1 MKGKRSK
8 SQTEPTG
15 RGMGDVKLLRPKAVQ
30 GIGGKSPHPQ
40 DKVAG
45 CSSLLGPVSTYL
57 PPGARAFLETC
68 LLPELCLPVPPGPVC
83 SQGVIFPRIE
93 PSPARSQAS
102 LGPSPSS
109 MGAHFCLLASAL
121 PSPAWC
127 PRVWVQGSTAY
138 PRHLPT
144 CRSSR
149 VPGALTLVLSPAA
162 SSCVTQAKHSPL

>member
-68 LLPELCLPVPPGPVC
+68 LLPELCPPVPPRAGLF
-83 SQGVIFPRIE
+83 SGGRLPRAQ
-93 PSPARSQAS
+93 SPA
-102 LGPSPSS
+102 P
-109 MGAHFCLLASAL
+109 
-121 PSPAWC
+121 
-127 PRVWVQGSTAY
+127 
-138 PRHLPT
+138 
-144 CRSSR
+144 
-149 VPGALTLVLSPAA
+149 PGARPLSVLLRPPWEPIFASWLLLSPPQPG
-162 SSCVTQAKHSPL
+162 VLGYGFRGQQRTPGISPHAGRHGCQGP